1 MANGAP
7 QPKPP
12 QTAGLPPPAVAAPAS
27 KAKTKV
33 KPKPKSASQRKFGA
47 TIFPHG
53 PLPDEIVKAAR
64 AVEAVLKG
72 PAWWIIQD
80 TTGGT
85 QRPFHTLDSHVHR
98 AFMDSKA
105 SLPEKK
111 PINLV
116 VDSPGGMAGIA
127 YELAM
132 LFRSRCGGFNVYIP
146 EYAKS
151 AATLLALGASN
162 IWLAKHAEIGPLDVQ
177 VFDPERE
184 NVQSALDEVQSLERL
199 NAFAL
204 QAVDAG
210 MIFLASR
217 SGKSF
222 ESLLP
227 RVLHFVS
234 EMLRPMFEKLDTV
247 HYTQMS
253 RLLKI
258 GEEYAIRLLEP
269 RYGKDKGEQ
278 IARQLVNGYPEH
290 GFFIDSSEANRI
302 GLKTL
307 TPDDDLTRALEGLR
321 EVMHGHILIGQ
332 LKEIKT

>member
-1 MANGAP
+1 MANGVP
-7 QPKPP
+7 KPKPP
-12 QTAGLPPPAVAAPAS
+12 QTAGLPAALTMPVPAS
-27 KAKTKV
+27 KTKAKS
-33 KPKPKSASQRKFGA
+33 KPKPSSAPKKFGA

-64 AVEAVLKG
+64 DIEAVLKG

-80 TTGGT
+80 SGGGT

-98 AFMDSKA
+98 AFMDTKA

-111 PINLV
+111 PINLI

-132 LFRSRCGGFNVYIP
+132 LFRSRCGGFNIYIP

-162 IWLAKHAEIGPLDVQ
+162 IWLARHAEIGPLDVQ

-307 TPDDDLTRALEGLR
+307 TPDDDLTRALERLR
-321 EVMHGHILIGQ
+321 GVMHGHILIGQ
-332 LKEIKT
+332 LKEIKP